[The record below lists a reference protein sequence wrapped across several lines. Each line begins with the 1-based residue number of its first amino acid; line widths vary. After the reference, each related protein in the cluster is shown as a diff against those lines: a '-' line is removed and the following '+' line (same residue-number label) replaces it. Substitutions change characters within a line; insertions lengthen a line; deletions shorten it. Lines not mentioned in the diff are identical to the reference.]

1 MSFWQVVLLLVV
13 AAVAGGLGQAITGF
27 TAGGCLLSIV
37 IGFIGALIGTWLA
50 KELGLPDFFVV
61 KVENIE
67 FPVIWAIIGAA
78 LFTAIIGFFAPR
90 KND

>member
-1 MSFWQVVLLLVV
+1 MSFWEVILLLVV

-27 TAGGCLLSIV
+27 SAGGCLLSIV

-50 KELGLPDFFVV
+50 KELGLPDFFVI
-61 KVENIE
+61 KIKDIE

-78 LFTAIIGFFAPR
+78 LFTAVIGFLAPR
-90 KND
+90 KID